1 MEKIL
6 LRNVGA
12 PDSHTIGVY
21 RSRGGYGALEKVL
34 REMSPERLID
44 EIKAS
49 GLRGRGGAGFPTGMK
64 WGFVPKD
71 NPKPKYVVC
80 NADESEP
87 GTFKDRLLIEKD
99 PHAIVEGTIIAAYAI
114 QSHTAFIYIRGE
126 FSFGAKVLERAI
138 DEAAAAGYLGKN
150 ILGSGYDIDLILH
163 RGAGAYICG
172 EETGLLSSLEGGKGW
187 PKVKPPFP
195 ATHGLFGCPTVVNN
209 VETLASLPWIVEQG
223 AARYAAIGT
232 EKSKGTKLF
241 SVSGHIKKPGVYEVD
256 MGYPFKKF
264 LEEDCGGVPNGKKL
278 KGVIPGGASMPVL
291 RPDELDGITM
301 DYESFQAAGTLLG
314 SGGVI
319 VMDESTCM
327 VRAAWNISR
336 FFEHESCGQCSPC
349 REGCHWMEKI
359 FRRIERGEG
368 KEGDLDL
375 VLSVS
380 GNIAGNTICP
390 FGDAAAMPA
399 AAFIKKYRD
408 EFDQHI
414 RQKRCTVRNGVME

>member
-6 LRNVGA
+6 LRNIDV
-12 PDSHTIGVY
+12 SNYHTLAAY
-21 RSRGGYGALEKVL
+21 QRCGGYRAWAKVVQS
-34 REMSPERLID
+34 MKPEQLID
-44 EIKAS
+44 EVKAS

-64 WGFVPKD
+64 WSFVPKD
-71 NPKPKYVVC
+71 NPKPKYLVC

-99 PHAIVEGTIIAAYAI
+99 PHAIIEGTLIAAFAI

-126 FSFGAKVLERAI
+126 MAFGTRVLEQAAEEVQRA
-138 DEAAAAGYLGKN
+138 GFTGKN
-150 ILGSGYDIDLILH
+150 ILGSGYDLDLIVH

-172 EETGLLSSLEGGKGW
+172 EETALLSSLEGGRGW

-209 VETLASLPWIVEQG
+209 VETLAALPWIIERG
-223 AARYAAIGT
+223 AAAYAAMGT

-241 SVSGHIKKPGVYEVD
+241 SVSGHISKPGVYEVE

-264 LEEDCGGVPNGKKL
+264 LEEDCGGVPNGRKL
-278 KGVIPGGASMPVL
+278 KGVIPGGGSMPVL
-291 RPDELDGITM
+291 RPEEIENVNL
-301 DYESFQAAGTLLG
+301 DYESVQAAGSLLG

-319 VMDESTCM
+319 VMDDSTCM

-336 FFEHESCGQCSPC
+336 FYAHESCGQCSPC

-359 FRRIERGEG
+359 FHRIEHGEG
-368 KEGDLDL
+368 DKDDMDLIL
-375 VLSVS
+375 NVS
-380 GNIAGNTICP
+380 GNIMGNTICP

-399 AAFIKKYRD
+399 AAFIKKYRA
-408 EFDQHI
+408 EFEQHI
-414 RQKRCTVRNGVME
+414 VDRGCGGKRNMS